1 MDDIARVRIVTAV
14 SSDSASPPKTQK
26 QPESLVDLA
35 APVWRQVIHLAWPVL
50 AQQLLILSVTLSD
63 AFLAGHF
70 QPVPAAER
78 AVAGSRYL
86 IALGWIAPSPAC
98 IGVGNLM
105 AADWSW
111 ALGQQIMSRHVAYQ
125 AAQTTAHY
133 LSWFIT
139 SYSILVSVGSTA
151 LVARMVGAGD
161 LKAAIHVTNQ
171 SILLATLFGVGGSIA
186 GLIGVDHLVQLL
198 QLHGDAARF
207 AAAYLRPLF
216 WFLTLEIIEAAG
228 IACLVGAGDTR
239 TGFWVL
245 GGVAVLN
252 LPMAWCL
259 FHGIGTFPG
268 YGFEGIALGT
278 AISEALGGLAVLV
291 VLARGRAGLN
301 LRLGLMVPNLHWI
314 RRLLRISVPAGVDS
328 LSVVLG
334 QFWFLSIVNGLGD
347 VAAGAHGIA
356 IRWEALG
363 YLSGAAFGTAAM
375 TLVGQNLGA
384 GNRRRAA
391 RSGWTAWLMGVGVMT
406 AMGAVFY
413 TLAPLMFE
421 LFCPGP
427 DQESIVVTGVPVLR
441 LVAFAMPPLAC
452 CIVFTYALRGAGDTR
467 VPMLITWLGFLG
479 LRIPL
484 AYILTDG
491 VQFSSI
497 HIAGFGLGLI
507 GAWIAMFVDIVARGA
522 CFILRFTNGAWQRV
536 EV

>member
-1 MDDIARVRIVTAV
+1 VTAV
-14 SSDSASPPKTQK
+14 TPDSDSALKVRKRPG
-26 QPESLVDLA
+26 SLIDVA
-35 APVWRQVIHLAWPVL
+35 VPVWRQVIHLAWPVL

-70 QPVPAAER
+70 QPVPANER
-78 AVAGSRYL
+78 AIAGSRYL
-86 IALGWIAPSPAC
+86 IAMGLIAPSPAC
-98 IGVGNLM
+98 IGVGNLL
-105 AADWSW
+105 AADSSW

-151 LVARMVGAGD
+151 LVARMIGAGD
-161 LKAAIHVTNQ
+161 WKAAIHVTNQ
-171 SILLATLFGVGGSIA
+171 SIILATIFGVAGSIA
-186 GLIGVDHLVQLL
+186 GLVGVDHLVRLL
-198 QLHGDAARF
+198 QLQGDAARF

-239 TGFWVL
+239 TGFWIL
-245 GGVAVLN
+245 GGVAVIN

-259 FHGIGTFPG
+259 FHGIGSFPG
-268 YGFEGIALGT
+268 FGFEGIALGT
-278 AISEALGGLAVLV
+278 AISEALGGLAILA
-291 VLARGRAGLN
+291 VLARGRAGLS
-301 LRLGLMVPNLHWI
+301 LQSGLMVPNLQWI
-314 RRLLRISVPAGVDS
+314 RRLLRISVPAGLDS

-363 YLSGAAFGTAAM
+363 YLSGAALGTAAM

-384 GNRRRAA
+384 GNPRRAA
-391 RSGWTAWLMGVGVMT
+391 RAGWTAWLMGAGIMT
-406 AMGAVFY
+406 TMGAIFY
-413 TLAPLMFE
+413 TLAPLMFK

-427 DQESIVVTGVPVLR
+427 DQESIVLAGVPVLR

-484 AYILTDG
+484 AYLLTNG
-491 VQFSSI
+491 VQLSFV

-522 CFILRFTNGAWQRV
+522 CFVLRFTTGAWQRV

>member
-1 MDDIARVRIVTAV
+1 MDDIARERIVTAV
-14 SSDSASPPKTQK
+14 SQSSASRRTVRP
-26 QPESLVDLA
+26 PESLIDLSVPA
-35 APVWRQVIHLAWPVL
+35 WRHVIHLAWPVL

-70 QPVPAAER
+70 QPVPPGER
-78 AVAGSRYL
+78 AIAASRYL
-86 IALGWIAPSPAC
+86 MAIAYTAPSPSG
-98 IGVGNLM
+98 IGVGNLV
-105 AADWSW
+105 AADSSW
-111 ALGQQIMSRHVAYQ
+111 AMGQQIMSRHVAYQ

-139 SYSILVSVGSTA
+139 SYSILVSVGSAA

-161 LKAAIHVTNQ
+161 WKAAIHVTNQ
-171 SILLATLFGVGGSIA
+171 SIVLAAIFGIAGSIA
-186 GLIGVDHLVQLL
+186 GLIGVDYLVRVL
-198 QLHGDAARF
+198 QLQGDAARF

-239 TGFWVL
+239 TGFWIL

-259 FHGIGTFPG
+259 FHGIGSFGG

-278 AISEALGGLAVLV
+278 AISEALGGLAAVCVLT
-291 VLARGRAGLN
+291 RGRAGLH
-301 LRLGLMVPNLHWI
+301 LRLSLMVPDLHWI
-314 RRLLRISVPAGVDS
+314 RRLLRISVPAGMDS
-328 LSVVLG
+328 LSLVLG

-384 GNRRRAA
+384 GNPRRAA
-391 RSGWTAWLMGVGVMT
+391 RSGWTAWLMGAGVMT
-406 AMGAVFY
+406 TMGAIFY
-413 TLAPLMFE
+413 TLAPLMFK

-427 DQESIVVTGVPVLR
+427 DQESIVLAGVPVLR

-484 AYILTDG
+484 AYLLTDG
-491 VQFSSI
+491 VQLPFV

-522 CFILRFTNGAWQRV
+522 CFVLRFTTGGWQRV